1 MRHQERLD
9 HVLMDHAAGTLGRDA
24 AFVVDAHLALH
35 AGSRASFRDFEALGG
50 TMLDRL
56 EPAALSAGM
65 DSSAIMG
72 SVAPDRDP
80 RPVDVSASCLVTSL
94 SQGHWRRGLSGFMS
108 KPVAGVGARLLR
120 FEAGRAAPAH
130 GHRGLELT
138 LVLHGTLEDGYGRYQ
153 RGDLVVHDEE
163 TEHEPR
169 AGLVGD
175 CICLIAEDAPVR
187 LTGPL
192 GWMLNPLLRAR
203 AFH

>member
-9 HVLMDHAAGTLGRDA
+9 HVLLDHAAGTLGRDA
-24 AFVVDAHLALH
+24 AFVVDAHLAMNSR
-35 AGSRASFRDFEALGG
+35 SRAAFGDFEALGG
-50 TMLDRL
+50 SLLDRL

-65 DSSAIMG
+65 DAAAIMG
-72 SVAPDRDP
+72 SAIPPAGPKAVE
-80 RPVDVSASCLVTSL
+80 VSASCLVTSL
-94 SQGHWRRGLSGFMS
+94 SQGHWRRGLAGFMS

-120 FEAGRAAPAH
+120 FEAGRAAPSH

-138 LVLHGTLEDGYGRYQ
+138 LVLHGTLEDQFGRYQ

-169 AGLVGD
+169 AGLSGD

-192 GWMLNPLLRAR
+192 GWVINPFMHTR